1 MSTQARKIYT
11 KAFWSIIILLSAYYL
26 YRAIDF
32 RFYREGLGPTFWN
45 KQFLYIF
52 HIATALA
59 PLILGP
65 IQFWNGFRI
74 RYMNLHRTL
83 GKVYIIGSLLGGVSA
98 FVLGI
103 TQPYEGSIIPVMLL
117 SILWIFMTIA
127 AWITI
132 RRKNIKAHRHF
143 MIRSYTL
150 GLTFIALRIL
160 DDLVYKQNLLFFIT
174 NDEVKDTTYEWMSW
188 VLPLLVVEFFISW
201 IPAIR
206 QKKSVPN
213 R

>member
-11 KAFWSIIILLSAYYL
+11 KAFWSIIILLSVYYF
-26 YRAIDF
+26 YRAIHF

-98 FVLGI
+98 FVLGLTI
-103 TQPYEGSIIPVMLL
+103 PYQGSVIPLCCYPYYGY
-117 SILWIFMTIA
+117 S
-127 AWITI
+127 
-132 RRKNIKAHRHF
+132 
-143 MIRSYTL
+143 
-150 GLTFIALRIL
+150 
-160 DDLVYKQNLLFFIT
+160 
-174 NDEVKDTTYEWMSW
+174 
-188 VLPLLVVEFFISW
+188 
-201 IPAIR
+201 
-206 QKKSVPN
+206 
-213 R
+213 